1 MKLTY
6 EEWTKENPI
15 DWNDFNDDEEDGMI
29 AERHYQMYLWE
40 CMKDDTQ

>member
-1 MKLTY
+1 MKLPY

-15 DWNDFNDDEEDGMI
+15 EWDDEEEDGMI

-40 CMKDDTQ
+40 CMKND